1 MSEEQAEVVPEV
13 KVDEDA
19 LRAALDAYDEQRA
32 HAAHLDKALVESRRS
47 LVEKEARAA
56 ELLKSPGI
64 GPVLH
69 NGKVY
74 RVQGG
79 KLKRQELTNL
89 DG

>member
-19 LRAALDAYDEQRA
+19 LRAALNTYQQ
-32 HAAHLDKALVESRRS
+32 
-47 LVEKEARAA
+47 ARAA
-56 ELLKSPGI
+56 VDDAVRAIGELRK
-64 GPVLH
+64 VLTTAQAEAVALARAF
-69 NGKVY
+69 GKKPIQHKGQVY
-74 RVQGG
+74 SVQGG